1 MRELKGKVAVVT
13 GAASGIGRALAERF
27 AREGMKVVLADVE
40 AQPLDAAR
48 EAVASLGADAVA
60 VPTDVANR
68 WQVDALARRAF
79 EAFGTVHV
87 LCNNAGV
94 VFGGPAWDLLP
105 EDWDWVFGVNFF
117 GVVHGMRA
125 FVPRMIEQGEG
136 HVVNTA
142 SLAGLITVPFSAPY
156 CATKHAVVAM
166 SECLH
171 HDLVA
176 SGATNVKVSV
186 VCPSWVKTNIVAS
199 ARNRPRAA
207 APSKAKPLS
216 EAQTSFVG
224 LLQSA
229 VAGGIEP
236 AEVAEQVLS
245 AIVEERFWVL
255 THPRTKKAVEL
266 RARGIVEGR
275 LNDFDWSKV

>member
-27 AREGMKVVLADVE
+27 GREGMKVVLADVE
-40 AQPLDAAR
+40 AKPLDAAR
-48 EAVASLGADAVA
+48 EAVASLGADAIA
-60 VPTDVANR
+60 IPTDVANR

-94 VFGGPAWDLLP
+94 VFGGPAWDLSP

-176 SGATNVKVSV
+176 TGATNVRVSV
-186 VCPSWVKTNIVAS
+186 VCPSWVKTNIVTS
-199 ARNRPRAA
+199 ARNRPPTA
-207 APSKAKPLS
+207 APSKAKSLS
-216 EAQTSFVG
+216 DAQTSFGG